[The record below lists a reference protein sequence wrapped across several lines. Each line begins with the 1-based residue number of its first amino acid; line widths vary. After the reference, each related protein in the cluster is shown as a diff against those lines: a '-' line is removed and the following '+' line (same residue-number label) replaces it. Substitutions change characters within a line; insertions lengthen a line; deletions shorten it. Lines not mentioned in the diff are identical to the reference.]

1 MEALRLL
8 KGMNIIRKTAVKS
21 PTQNSDLF
29 TAILIIII
37 FIALY
42 VSSFLAI
49 GLKKIK
55 ENWNEYRCSP
65 MAMPFAGYL
74 GFDAMENFAF
84 CIGSIQ
90 KTLMNTFLKP
100 IFSNLNILGDVAS
113 SIIGSIK
120 SLTVLL
126 SNMDVGFGMASF
138 DILNIF
144 KGIMVKMQY
153 FIVNIKDVFAKFGGT
168 MVVMS
173 NIIEGGSLT
182 ARSTWNGPI
191 GETLRTLCFSP
202 NTLVTM
208 NDGSLKK
215 MKDIVIGDT
224 LKDEVDVIATLKIK
238 GGTEHCFYK
247 IWSEKLQSDILVTG
261 SHKIIDPI
269 TNKLISVENYDLAEK
284 TNKYSDRLSCLITS
298 THIIPVGEY
307 KFWDWED

>member
-8 KGMNIIRKTAVKS
+8 KGLNMMKKTAVKS
-21 PTQNSDLF
+21 PTQNSDLS
-29 TAILIIII
+29 TAILIIVI

-42 VSSFLAI
+42 ISSFLAI

-74 GFDAMENFAF
+74 GYDAMENFAF

-100 IFSNLNILGDVAS
+100 IFSNLNVLGDVAG

-120 SLTVLL
+120 SLTVLMA
-126 SNMDVGFGMASF
+126 NMNVGFGMASF
-138 DILNIF
+138 DIINMI

-173 NIIEGGSLT
+173 NIIQGTSLT
-182 ARSTWNGPI
+182 GRSAWRGPI

-202 NTLVTM
+202 NTLVKM
-208 NDGSLKK
+208 NDGTLKK
-215 MKDIVIGDT
+215 MKDVDIGEKLEHDI
-224 LKDEVDVIATLKIK
+224 DVIATLKIK
-238 GGTEHCFYK
+238 GGKEHCFYK
-247 IWSEKLQSDILVTG
+247 IWSEKLQTDILVTG
-261 SHKIIDPI
+261 SHKIIDP
-269 TNKLISVENYDLAEK
+269 NSKELIPVEMCNLAEK
-284 TNKYSDRLSCLITS
+284 TNKYSDTLSCLITS
-298 THIIPVGEY
+298 NHHIPVGEFT
-307 KFWDWED
+307 FWDWED

>member
-8 KGMNIIRKTAVKS
+8 KGINLLKKTAVKS

-74 GFDAMENFAF
+74 GYDAMENFAF

-90 KTLMNTFLKP
+90 KSLMNTFLKP
-100 IFSNLNILGDVAS
+100 IFSNLNILGDVAA

-126 SNMDVGFGMASF
+126 ANMNIGFGMASF
-138 DILNIF
+138 DILNMF

-173 NIIEGGSLT
+173 NIIQGGSLT

-191 GETLRTLCFSP
+191 GQTLRTLCFSP

-208 NDGSLKK
+208 IDGSLKK
-215 MKDIVIGDT
+215 
-224 LKDEVDVIATLKIK
+224 
-238 GGTEHCFYK
+238 
-247 IWSEKLQSDILVTG
+247 
-261 SHKIIDPI
+261 
-269 TNKLISVENYDLAEK
+269 
-284 TNKYSDRLSCLITS
+284 
-298 THIIPVGEY
+298 
-307 KFWDWED
+307 

>member
-1 MEALRLL
+1 MEAFKIL
-8 KGMNIIRKTAVKS
+8 KGLNIMKKVAVKS
-21 PTQNSDLF
+21 PSQNSDLL
-29 TAILIIII
+29 TAILIIVI

-42 VSSFLAI
+42 ISSFLAI

-74 GFDAMENFAF
+74 GYDTMENFAF

-90 KTLMNTFLKP
+90 KTLMNAFLKP
-100 IFSNLNILGDVAS
+100 IFSNLNILGDVAG

-120 SLTVLL
+120 SLTVLMA
-126 SNMDVGFGMASF
+126 NMNIGFGMASF

-153 FIVNIKDVFAKFGGT
+153 FIINIKDVFAKFGGT

-182 ARSTWNGPI
+182 ARSSWNGPI

-215 MKDIVIGDT
+215 MKNIEIGEI
-224 LKDEVDVIATLKIK
+224 LENNVEVIATLKIK
-238 GGTEHCFYK
+238 GGKEHCFYK
-247 IWSEKLQSDILVTG
+247 IWSEKLKQHILVTG
-261 SHKIIDPI
+261 SHKIIDPES
-269 TNKLISVENYDLAEK
+269 KELIPVEMCNLAEK
-284 TNKYSDRLSCLITS
+284 TNKYSDTLSCLITS
-298 THIIPVGEY
+298 NHIIPVGEFT
-307 KFWDWED
+307 FWDWED

>member
-8 KGMNIIRKTAVKS
+8 KGLNMMKKTAVKS
-21 PTQNSDLF
+21 PTQNSDLS
-29 TAILIIII
+29 TAILIIVI

-74 GFDAMENFAF
+74 GYDAMENFAF

-100 IFSNLNILGDVAS
+100 IFSNLNVLGDVAG

-120 SLTVLL
+120 SLTVLMA
-126 SNMDVGFGMASF
+126 NMNVGFGMASF
-138 DILNIF
+138 DIINMI

-173 NIIEGGSLT
+173 NIIQGTSLT
-182 ARSTWNGPI
+182 GRSAWRGPI

-202 NTLVTM
+202 NTLVKM
-208 NDGSLKK
+208 NDGTLKK
-215 MKDIVIGDT
+215 MKDVDIGEKLEHDIN
-224 LKDEVDVIATLKIK
+224 VIATLKIK
-238 GGTEHCFYK
+238 GGKEHCFYK
-247 IWSEKLQSDILVTG
+247 IWSEKLQTDILVTG
-261 SHKIIDPI
+261 SHKIIDP
-269 TNKLISVENYDLAEK
+269 NSKELIPVEMCNLAEK
-284 TNKYSDRLSCLITS
+284 TNKYSDTLSCLITS
-298 THIIPVGEY
+298 NHHIPVGEFT
-307 KFWDWED
+307 FWDWED

>member
-8 KGMNIIRKTAVKS
+8 RGLNIMKKTAVKS
-21 PTQNSDLF
+21 PTQNSDLS

-42 VSSFLAI
+42 ISSFLAI

-74 GFDAMENFAF
+74 GYDAMENFAF

-100 IFSNLNILGDVAS
+100 IFSNLNILGDVAGG
-113 SIIGSIK
+113 IIGSIK
-120 SLTVLL
+120 SLTVLMA
-126 SNMDVGFGMASF
+126 NMNVGFGMASF
-138 DILNIF
+138 DILNMI

-153 FIVNIKDVFAKFGGT
+153 FIVNIKDVFSKFGGT

-173 NIIEGGSLT
+173 NIIQGISLT
-182 ARSTWNGPI
+182 GRSTWRGPI
-191 GETLRTLCFSP
+191 GQTLRTLCFSP
-202 NTLVTM
+202 NTLVKM
-208 NDGSLKK
+208 KDGSLKK
-215 MKDIVIGDT
+215 MKDIVIGET
-224 LKDEVDVIATLKIK
+224 LENNIDVIATLKIK

-247 IWSEKLQSDILVTG
+247 IWSETLKQDILVTG
-261 SHKIIDPI
+261 SHKIIDP
-269 TNKLISVENYDLAEK
+269 TSRELIPVEMCDLAEK
-284 TNKYSDRLSCLITS
+284 TNKYSDTLSCLITS
-298 THIIPVGEY
+298 NHHIPVGEFT
-307 KFWDWED
+307 FWDWED

>member
-8 KGMNIIRKTAVKS
+8 KGLNMMKKTAVKS
-21 PTQNSDLF
+21 PTQNSDLS
-29 TAILIIII
+29 TAILIIVI

-74 GFDAMENFAF
+74 GYDAMENFAF

-100 IFSNLNILGDVAS
+100 IFSNLNVLGDVAG

-120 SLTVLL
+120 SLTVLMA
-126 SNMDVGFGMASF
+126 NMNVGFGMASF
-138 DILNIF
+138 DIINMI

-173 NIIEGGSLT
+173 NIIQGTSLT
-182 ARSTWNGPI
+182 GRSAWRGPI

-202 NTLVTM
+202 NTLVKM
-208 NDGSLKK
+208 NDGTLKK
-215 MKDIVIGDT
+215 MKDVDIGEKLEHDI
-224 LKDEVDVIATLKIK
+224 DVIATLKIK
-238 GGTEHCFYK
+238 GGKEHCFYK
-247 IWSEKLQSDILVTG
+247 IWSEKLQTDILVTG
-261 SHKIIDPI
+261 SHKIIDP
-269 TNKLISVENYDLAEK
+269 NSKELIPVEMCNLAEK
-284 TNKYSDRLSCLITS
+284 TNKYSDTLSCLITS
-298 THIIPVGEY
+298 NHHIPVGEFT
-307 KFWDWED
+307 FWDWED

>member
-1 MEALRLL
+1 
-8 KGMNIIRKTAVKS
+8 
-21 PTQNSDLF
+21 
-29 TAILIIII
+29 
-37 FIALY
+37 
-42 VSSFLAI
+42 
-49 GLKKIK
+49 
-55 ENWNEYRCSP
+55 

-74 GFDAMENFAF
+74 GYDAMENFAF

-126 SNMDVGFGMASF
+126 SNMNVGFGMASF

-182 ARSTWNGPI
+182 GRSTWNGPI
-191 GETLRTLCFSP
+191 GEALRTLCFSP

-224 LKDEVDVIATLKIK
+224 LKDSVDVIAL
-238 GGTEHCFYK
+238 
-247 IWSEKLQSDILVTG
+247 S
-261 SHKIIDPI
+261 
-269 TNKLISVENYDLAEK
+269 LI
-284 TNKYSDRLSCLITS
+284 
-298 THIIPVGEY
+298 HI
-307 KFWDWED
+307 